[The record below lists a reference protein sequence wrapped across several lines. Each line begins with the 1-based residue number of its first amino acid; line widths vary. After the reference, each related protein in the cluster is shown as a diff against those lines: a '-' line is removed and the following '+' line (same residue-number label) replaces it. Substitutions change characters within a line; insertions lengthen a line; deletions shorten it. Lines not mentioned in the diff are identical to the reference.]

1 MRLATP
7 SDANN
12 LSALATQVFLHT
24 YGTEGVTD
32 DLSTFVLQAFAP
44 DAFLRTLGDASSA
57 IVVEEFDGGLIAFS
71 ELAFDVPCPDDP
83 CVTTEI
89 TRFYVQ
95 EHFTRTG
102 IGTRLLDASV
112 RLARGRTGSAG
123 LWLSVY
129 AGNPAAL
136 AFYRSQGFE
145 QVGTCWFEL
154 DSASHENYVLLLN
167 ETAGVRRGEHRTSAS
182 TRRAIGLG

>member
-32 DLSTFVLQAFAP
+32 DLSAFVLREFAP
-44 DAFLRTLGDASSA
+44 DAFLHAIGDTSRA
-57 IVVEEFDGGLIAFS
+57 IVVEESDGALVAFS
-71 ELAFDVPCPDDP
+71 ELAFGEPCPDDRGA
-83 CVTTEI
+83 TTEV

-95 EHFTRTG
+95 EHFARTG
-102 IGTRLLDASV
+102 IGTRLLSASV
-112 RLARGRTGSAG
+112 QLARSRTGSAC

-145 QVGTCWFEL
+145 QVGTCWFDL
-154 DSASHENYVLLLN
+154 GTASHENHVLSLR
-167 ETAGVRRGEHRTSAS
+167 EAAGDRS
-182 TRRAIGLG
+182 

>member
-1 MRLATP
+1 MRLATS

-32 DLSTFVLQAFAP
+32 DLSAFVLREFAP
-44 DAFLRTLGDASSA
+44 DAFLRAIADTSRA
-57 IVVEEFDGGLIAFS
+57 IVVEESGGALVAYS
-71 ELAFDVPCPDDP
+71 QLAFGASCPDDP
-83 CVTTEI
+83 AVTTEI
-89 TRFYVQ
+89 ERFYVQ
-95 EHFTRTG
+95 EHFARRG
-102 IGTRLLDASV
+102 IGTRLLEASV
-112 RLARGRTGSAG
+112 ELARGRTGRSG

-136 AFYRSQGFE
+136 AFYRSQGFR

-154 DSASHENYVLLLN
+154 DSASHENHVLSRM
-167 ETAGVRRGEHRTSAS
+167 GVSK
-182 TRRAIGLG
+182 